1 MYIDFYDDVL
11 IFYLQKL
18 DGFDL
23 RQLNLQWLRSH
34 IAIVSQEPV
43 LFDCSIK
50 DNIIYGIPDDER
62 DEVTMEQVE
71 EAAKS
76 ANIHHFIS
84 TLPQVGNSRFQN
96 HYLKTE
102 LTELTAC

>member
-1 MYIDFYDDVL
+1 M
-11 IFYLQKL
+11 
-18 DGFDL
+18 
-23 RQLNLQWLRSH
+23 
-34 IAIVSQEPV
+34 SQEPV

-84 TLPQVGNSRFQN
+84 SLPQVGTSHVQN
-96 HYLKTE
+96 HYLKNE
-102 LTELTAC
+102 LNDLTAC